1 MIMLWCSWIFFI
13 NPFVLLIFQ
22 RKLVTPSTCKMNIKT
37 HICKNWH
44 SKFMNNTL
52 KKSSIY
58 IYANHW
64 INQIKS
70 RHLPMSQ
77 PFIGLLSFPYNCVV
91 QTPCKTINHGCHCS
105 ATPAQRPPWFFSNI
119 EALVFFSLGSV
130 SRERETKKHHSY
142 SFRWFKNGQTFNS
155 HLQQIN
161 ATNKIWHGNI
171 TWYRNHDCKQTF
183 PIGFIGAA
191 SILNMHRNQ
200 S

>member
-1 MIMLWCSWIFFI
+1 MIMLWCSWIFFFSFCFIDFSTKIGDTI
-13 NPFVLLIFQ
+13 NLQNEHQNSYLQ
-22 RKLVTPSTCKMNIKT
+22 KL
-37 HICKNWH
+37 
-44 SKFMNNTL
+44 TL
-52 KKSSIY
+52 QIYEQHTKKVIYIY

-77 PFIGLLSFPYNCVV
+77 PFIGLLKFPYNCVV

-119 EALVFFSLGSV
+119 EALVFFSVGSV

-161 ATNKIWHGNI
+161 ATNKIWHENI